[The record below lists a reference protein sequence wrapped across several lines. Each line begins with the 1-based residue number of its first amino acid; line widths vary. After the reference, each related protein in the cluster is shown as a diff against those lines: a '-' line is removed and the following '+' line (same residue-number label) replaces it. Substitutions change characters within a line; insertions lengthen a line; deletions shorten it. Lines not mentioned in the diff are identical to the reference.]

1 MDTFKK
7 NGFIFIRINKDI
19 KLIVNKINKL
29 ILNYKK
35 ENRINF
41 EKIKN
46 DDLSKHTLILQNKVN
61 KILSTKK
68 FLKLIKIHLS
78 IF

>member
-19 KLIVNKINKL
+19 KLIINKINKL

-35 ENRINF
+35 R
-41 EKIKN
+41 K
-46 DDLSKHTLILQNKVN
+46 
-61 KILSTKK
+61 
-68 FLKLIKIHLS
+68 
-78 IF
+78 